1 MCFRALPLGAR
12 LSLRVVVALHFHRAF
27 AVSKADSK
35 VKWTAADDRIPRTN
49 VILRFAIYKQEG
61 MGAFF
66 RGFTPCVLR
75 AFPANAAAFVG
86 FEMALRYLPDRLGTV
101 EERVE

>member
-1 MCFRALPLGAR
+1 MTDAFR
-12 LSLRVVVALHFHRAF
+12 
-27 AVSKADSK
+27 
-35 VKWTAADDRIPRTN
+35 T
-49 VILRFAIYKQEG
+49 IYKQEG

-86 FEMALRYLPDRLGTV
+86 FEMALRYLPDRLGGV
-101 EERVE
+101 DESEL